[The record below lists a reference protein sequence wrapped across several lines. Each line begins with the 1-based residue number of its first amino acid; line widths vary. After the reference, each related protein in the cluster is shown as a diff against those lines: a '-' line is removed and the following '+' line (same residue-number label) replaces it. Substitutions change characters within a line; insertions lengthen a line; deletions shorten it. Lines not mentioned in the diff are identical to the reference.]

1 MADHMVLRLSY
12 WGFAGFAAFILTA
25 CVSAPTQRDTLKQSY
40 DRVAQYHSPDR
51 NPVIVIPGILGSRL
65 VDNETGKT
73 VWGAFSGEYADPN
86 STEGVRLVTLP
97 IAAEAVVAPNQVR
110 PDGVLESLEL
120 KIAGIPLQIQ
130 AYKGILSTL
139 GAGGYRDQS
148 LGLNSIDYG
157 TDHYTCFQFDYDWR
171 RDISYNAERLKNFI
185 DARRSEVQRQYEIEY
200 GLKDVPVKF
209 DIVAHSMGALLTR
222 YFLRY
227 GGEELPDDGTIPPVN
242 WDGALDVER
251 AILVAPPNGGS
262 LDAFKQLVE
271 GFKLGGPFIPNY
283 EPAVL
288 GTFPSIYQ
296 LLPRPRHERI
306 VVDGKG
312 GEPIEN
318 IYDIATWQK
327 NEWGLSGQDEK
338 TQKILA
344 QILPDVAN
352 ADDRQN
358 FAYEYQKR
366 ALERAQQFH
375 RALDQPAK
383 TPDGL
388 DLFLVAG
395 DAVATPEYSSVD
407 SVKGDIS
414 VVSKAPGDDVVL
426 RSSALLDERVGG
438 EWTPKL
444 QTPIDW
450 SSVLFL
456 PGKHRNLTND
466 SVFEDNVLY
475 WLLEDPRN

>member
-1 MADHMVLRLSY
+1 MISRLFY
-12 WGFAGFAAFILTA
+12 FLQTGFIALILTA
-25 CVSAPTQRDTLKQSY
+25 CASAPTQRDTLKQSY
-40 DRVAQYHSPDR
+40 DRAAQYHSPDR

-65 VDNETGKT
+65 VDNETGQT
-73 VWGAFSGEYADPN
+73 VWGAFRGEYANPN
-86 STEGVRLVTLP
+86 SDEGVRLITLP
-97 IAAEAVVAPNQVR
+97 IALDAVSSRVQ

-120 KIAGIPLQIQ
+120 NVAGIPLQIQ
-130 AYKGILSTL
+130 AYSGILTTL
-139 GAGGYRDQS
+139 GVGGYRDQS

-171 RDISYNAERLKNFI
+171 RDISYNAKRLKEFI
-185 DARRSEVQRQYEIEY
+185 DARRLEVQRQYEIEY
-200 GLKDVPVKF
+200 GLKDAPVKF

-227 GGEELPDDGTIPPVN
+227 GGEELPDDGSVPSVN
-242 WDGALDVER
+242 WDGAADVER
-251 AILVAPPNGGS
+251 AVLVAPPNAGS
-262 LDAFKQLVE
+262 LEAFDQLVR
-271 GFKLGGPFIPNY
+271 GFSKGGPFIPRY

-296 LLPRPRHERI
+296 LLPRPRHGRI
-306 VVDGKG
+306 VVDG
-312 GEPIEN
+312 ERERPIDN
-318 IYDIATWQK
+318 IYDVATWQK
-327 NEWGLSGQDEK
+327 YRWGLSGQDK
-338 TQKILA
+338 TTQKILS
-344 QILPDVAN
+344 QLLPDVEN
-352 ADDRQN
+352 AAERN
-358 FAYEYQKR
+358 NVAYDYQKR
-366 ALERAQQFH
+366 ALQRAQQFH
-375 RALDQPAK
+375 QSLDQAAV

-395 DAVATPEYSSVD
+395 DAIATDEYVSVD
-407 SVKGDIS
+407 AARDDIS
-414 VVSKAPGDDVVL
+414 VLSQAPGDNVVL

-456 PGKHRNLTND
+456 SGKHRNLTSN

-475 WLLEDPRN
+475 WLLEDPR